1 MFAVSTG
8 NDWSWPVAIG
18 FALHIVLV
26 WAVAFRVVM
35 KRPQAPVALAWL
47 FLIALTPYVGVFF
60 YLLIGERRISGTRIK
75 RLQALRTEYREIA
88 QAGVDEGHTRVDWS
102 RHAPAARGMS
112 RLVEHLM
119 GVPPV
124 CGSSYEL
131 CVDTEEVLSRIAKDV
146 DAATTSVLMEFYIW
160 NEGGRADDVLKA
172 VIRAARRGVS
182 CRLLIDAVGARPWWK
197 GQQPQQLRDA
207 GVDLQPAL
215 PVGLFRSFIGRTDLR
230 LHRKIVVIDG
240 SAAWTGS
247 MNLVDPRFFK
257 QDSGVGQWVD
267 AMVRLEGP
275 AVVVLALV
283 MLNDWLLE
291 TGETLDDVLKSAG
304 IQFVQRRGSADI
316 QVVPSGPGESGDCL
330 LQVILTLVHSA
341 EQELILTTPY
351 LVPDDSLLRALRGA
365 AGRGVAVKLIVPE
378 KVDSFLTR
386 YASRSYF
393 DDLLEIGVEIHL
405 YQGGL
410 LHTKSIMVDGRISMF
425 GTVNLDMRSLWLNF
439 EVTLFTY
446 DVDFASQLR
455 TIQQTYLNDSRRL
468 QPEEWN
474 QRPSKDRILE
484 NTLRLFSP
492 ML

>member
-1 MFAVSTG
+1 MFTQANLTWLCAVG
-8 NDWSWPVAIG
+8 
-18 FALHIVLV
+18 LHIVFV
-26 WAVAFRVVM
+26 VGVSFRVIM

-47 FLIALTPYVGVFF
+47 FLIALTPYVGIFF

-88 QAGVDEGHTRVDWS
+88 QAGVDEGHTEVDWS
-102 RHAPAARGMS
+102 RHAPAAQGMS
-112 RLVEHLM
+112 RLVENIV
-119 GVPPV
+119 GVPTV
-124 CGSSYEL
+124 RGSSFEM
-131 CVDTEEVLSRIAKDV
+131 CVDTEEVLERIAKDV
-146 DAATTSVLMEFYIW
+146 DSATTSVLMEFYIW
-160 NEGGRADDVLKA
+160 NEGGRADEVLNA
-172 VIRAARRGVS
+172 VIRAAQRGVS
-182 CRLLIDAVGARPWWK
+182 CRILIDALGARPWWK
-197 GQQPQQLRDA
+197 GKQPHQLRDA
-207 GVDLQPAL
+207 GVDLRPAL

-240 SAAWTGS
+240 KAAWTGS

-257 QDSGVGQWVD
+257 QESGVGQWVD

-275 AVVVLALV
+275 AVVVLALI
-283 MLNDWLLE
+283 MINDWILE
-291 TGETLDDVLKSAG
+291 TGESLDSVLTSAG
-304 IQFVQRRGSADI
+304 IEFVERKGSVDI

-341 EQELILTTPY
+341 QHELILTTPY

-378 KVDSFLTR
+378 KVDSLLTR

-405 YQGGL
+405 YHGGL
-410 LHTKSIMVDGRISMF
+410 LHTKSIMVDGKISMF

-439 EVTLFTY
+439 EVTLFAY
-446 DVDFASQLR
+446 DASFADQLR
-455 TIQQTYLNDSRRL
+455 TIQQSYLDDASVL
-468 QPEEWN
+468 QPQEWN
-474 QRPSKDRILE
+474 QRSNGNRILE